1 MEIEDLLQKAAAL
14 FPAYLRDLLAV
25 LTGPKRFVARRQSE
39 RSSLEHATV
48 FLAISVAINFVL
60 KIPLTQ
66 ENPAWGILRTAAFSF
81 VLWLSAGVVI
91 WIACRVVGGTGAL
104 DRTLAIAFYYFGV
117 LEYVM
122 ALTALLLIGTVRT
135 IDRATFDLV
144 SAALRTNTLLSL
156 MTDTALAERLGMRV
170 ALLTV
175 WVGAVVAFVW
185 MIAGWGAFR
194 TLHKLHRRR
203 SAAACIVA
211 AVLCVP
217 LTAMIGLVA
226 SALVAT
232 P

>member
-66 ENPAWGILRTAAFSF
+66 ENPAWEILRTAAFSF

-104 DRTLAIAFYYFGV
+104 DLHAGHC
-117 LEYVM
+117 
-122 ALTALLLIGTVRT
+122 LLL
-135 IDRATFDLV
+135 
-144 SAALRTNTLLSL
+144 LRCLRVC
-156 MTDTALAERLGMRV
+156 DGAYRV
-170 ALLTV
+170 A
-175 WVGAVVAFVW
+175 AD
-185 MIAGWGAFR
+185 R
-194 TLHKLHRRR
+194 HR
-203 SAAACIVA
+203 ADD
-211 AVLCVP
+211 
-217 LTAMIGLVA
+217 
-226 SALVAT
+226 
-232 P
+232 